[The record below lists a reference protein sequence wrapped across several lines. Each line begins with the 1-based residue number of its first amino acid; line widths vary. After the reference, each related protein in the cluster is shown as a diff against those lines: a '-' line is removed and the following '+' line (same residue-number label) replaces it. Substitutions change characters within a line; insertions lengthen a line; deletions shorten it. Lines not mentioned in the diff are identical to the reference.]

1 MKERRGSSERG
12 AGAIAGPAA
21 RACAPGKLAGTDA
34 LVQQSPAEVPGLGL
48 ASPPAAP
55 SPDGPPGR
63 PVDPFDWRAISGP
76 LVQLDGGGASA
87 AGGARAGDEAGTAG
101 GRAEVIH
108 AAAADGVATPTT
120 ALPYQAELTR
130 SFGPA
135 HDLTSIRAHVGGAAE
150 QSARTMGA
158 QAYATG
164 QDVVLPADP
173 SLQLVAHEVTHVLQ
187 QRRGVQLLGGVGEV
201 GDPHERE
208 ADEVAAAVAR
218 GEAVGDTLATGTGT
232 DRAIQRKADDAGAAT
247 LPAWVEPQL
256 MGLLRIPVPRG
267 DAKSAKMRVD
277 AILGTVRALHRPMRK
292 VLLGRLATPRP
303 GDELAELFTQ
313 QLSRGSR
320 QRVLEVLRDA
330 TPARTEAPE
339 DQGEQGEEGVPAA
352 AAADEGDAARG
363 SGTTAATGTSAMWR
377 QIIGER
383 STPVGKMARVR
394 AERGVRLR
402 VRPAADEADVGIMPF
417 DELVQVERRTDHGW
431 CWVVSMGAQVGKT
444 GFCEEAFLSLDPPE
458 PTAHLHRVKPGDTL
472 GDIAGRYYG
481 KSFRGG
487 NDARLY
493 VQALYE
499 ANKDHQGVYLDK
511 VDLGLLETWHR
522 RGNEEK
528 TLEIYRGAKVREGL
542 AIWVPSE
549 AFIHQLRAAGALTS
563 GSSELSKA
571 WRTAK
576 DFVDDAVEAVKYA
589 AGFTVGLLQGAWGA
603 IVDLF
608 QGAADMIEAVAKVV
622 YHLVTGNPGAIRDM
636 LMGWVRK
643 LKLAWA
649 NRAEIADDFMKKWE
663 ADDGWDRGLFQGE
676 VLGWVM
682 MTALIVI
689 VTAGEAALPMIA
701 GRWANIVRILKAVDA
716 LGDVTTYAAKAG
728 KLPGKAYD
736 HVRGK
741 LGKGAEA
748 ADAHAVARGVTKT
761 GEGAAEDGAKR
772 GRKDDKPGP
781 EVRSGVAEDPGALMR
796 GADLEP
802 RQLDLLA
809 RLGVGS
815 SELGPGLLAV
825 GKREV
830 TATDLAALTRHTGN
844 EHALV
849 ILRDNKRVLVDMG
862 SYSGGNLPAETKILL
877 MHSHPHDW
885 GTGAAKL
892 ISQQD
897 VRALMVLNQR
907 YSYMVTVDGTVYRFT
922 MNTVPNSIGDVVRQF
937 HPVLGWVS
945 P

>member
-1 MKERRGSSERG
+1 M
-12 AGAIAGPAA
+12 
-21 RACAPGKLAGTDA
+21 
-34 LVQQSPAEVPGLGL
+34 
-48 ASPPAAP
+48 
-55 SPDGPPGR
+55 
-63 PVDPFDWRAISGP
+63 
-76 LVQLDGGGASA
+76 
-87 AGGARAGDEAGTAG
+87 
-101 GRAEVIH
+101 
-108 AAAADGVATPTT
+108 
-120 ALPYQAELTR
+120 PYQAELTR

-164 QDVVLPADP
+164 QDVVLPTDP

-218 GEAVGDTLATGTGT
+218 GEAVGDTFATGTGT

-267 DAKSAKMRVD
+267 DARSAKMRVD

-292 VLLGRLATPRP
+292 VLLDRLATPRP

-320 QRVLEVLRDA
+320 QRVLEVLRDTA
-330 TPARTEAPE
+330 PARTEEPE
-339 DQGEQGEEGVPAA
+339 DKGDRSDDDVTAA
-352 AAADEGDAARG
+352 ATPAAADEGDAARG
-363 SGTTAATGTSAMWR
+363 SGTTAATGTTAMWR

-383 STPVGKMARVR
+383 STPVGKLARVR

-431 CWVVSMGAQVGKT
+431 CWVVSMGAQIGKT
-444 GFCEEAFLSLDPPE
+444 GFCEEQFLSLDPPE
-458 PTAHLHRVKPGDTL
+458 PTAHLYRVKPGDTL
-472 GDIAGRYYG
+472 GDIASRYYG

-528 TLEIYRGAKVREGL
+528 TLEIYRGAKVREGR

-589 AGFTVGLLQGAWGA
+589 AGFSVGLLQGAWGA

-748 ADAHAVARGVTKT
+748 ADGALDAVSGSHRSDI
-761 GEGAAEDGAKR
+761 DGPR
-772 GRKDDKPGP
+772 VG
-781 EVRSGVAEDPGALMR
+781 SGVAEDPGPVLR
-796 GADLEP
+796 GGTLEP
-802 RQLDLLA
+802 RQVELIDRLADSGDLGRGLA
-809 RLGVGS
+809 KIGR
-815 SELGPGLLAV
+815 
-825 GKREV
+825 REV
-830 TATDLAALTRHTGN
+830 TATDLAALTRHTGR
-844 EHALV
+844 EHAIV
-849 ILRDNKRVLVDMG
+849 ILKDNTRVLVDLG
-862 SYSGGNLPAETKILL
+862 SYKGGQLPVNTKTLI
-877 MHSHPHDW
+877 MHAHPEDY
-885 GTGAAKL
+885 GTGMAKF
-892 ISQQD
+892 ISPED
-897 VRALMVLNQR
+897 VDALMVLNQR
-907 YSYMVTVDGTVYRFT
+907 YSYMVTVDGTVYKFT
-922 MNTVPNSIGDVVRQF
+922 MDTVPNTVGDVVRKF